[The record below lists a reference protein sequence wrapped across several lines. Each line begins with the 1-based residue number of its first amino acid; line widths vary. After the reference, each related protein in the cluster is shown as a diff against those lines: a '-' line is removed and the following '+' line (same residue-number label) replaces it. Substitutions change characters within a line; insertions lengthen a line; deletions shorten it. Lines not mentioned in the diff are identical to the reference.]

1 VLRKNRGRKRGMMSK
16 VLLTGGAGFIG
27 SHVADMLVRAH
38 HDVLILDNFST
49 GKMQNIEH
57 LLTYENVHV
66 VDHDIS
72 TMPNLRTLFVQFRPD
87 FVIHL
92 AAQAAITTAK
102 DDPML
107 DLKVNGIGTLN
118 LLKVSEAYPV
128 RRFVISSTSAVYGDR
143 NYLRAVDERKPL
155 IPDNEYGI
163 SKLTAE
169 SYARLSSV
177 DCTVLR
183 FGNVYGPRQVP
194 IGENQ
199 VIARM
204 INHFEKGDEF
214 YIFGDGKQK
223 RDFVF
228 VEDVAQAVMTSMTG
242 KAGIYNV
249 ASGKS
254 YSVNEI
260 ARMVARIYGVEK
272 YAWEYD
278 DKRPDSRKNVR
289 MSVNA
294 AWEGLAWKARVGLEE
309 GLRKTILPPLPPPCP

>member
-1 VLRKNRGRKRGMMSK
+1 MSK
-16 VLLTGGAGFIG
+16 ILVTGGAGFIG
-27 SHVADMLVRAH
+27 SHVVDMLDH
-38 HDVLILDNFST
+38 QKHDILVLDNFST
-49 GKMQNIEH
+49 GRMQNIEH
-57 LLTYENVHV
+57 LLTCGNIHV

-72 TMPNLRTLFVQFRPD
+72 TMPNLAAIFVKFKPD

-102 DDPML
+102 DNPLL
-107 DLKVNGIGTLN
+107 DLQVNGIGTLN
-118 LLKVSEAYPV
+118 LLRMAEKYKVK
-128 RRFVISSTSAVYGDR
+128 RFVISSTSAVYGDK
-143 NYLRAVDERKPL
+143 NYLQAVKEGNPL
-155 IPDNEYGI
+155 NPDNEYGI

-169 SYARLSSV
+169 NYVRISPV

-204 INHFEKGDEF
+204 INHFEKGDKF

-228 VEDVAQAVMTSMTG
+228 VEDVVYAVKAAMTG
-242 KAGIYNV
+242 KAGIYNI

-260 ARMVARIYGVEK
+260 ARMVAKMYGVAK
-272 YAWEYD
+272 YAWEH
-278 DKRPDSRKNVR
+278 DKARQDSRMNVR
-289 MSVNA
+289 MNVRA
-294 AWEGLAWKARVGLEE
+294 AWEGLNWKATVSLEE
-309 GLRKTILPPLPPPCP
+309 GLRRTIEIKSIYHKEHEESQGRI